1 MAKKK
6 EMIIGI
12 TAVLFVIL
20 IGWLVYLKSY
30 HNTAVLDDKV
40 TANAKDRQ
48 DEQEEKQ
55 EEQGE
60 KENSEINDEIEVE
73 ITEAERAKK
82 RN

>member
-60 KENSEINDEIEVE
+60 NRIANLYSIYHNFVCQPLVKI
-73 ITEAERAKK
+73 K
-82 RN
+82 